1 LQLQFL
7 LEDSSGTNTTS
18 IIKWKPVVH
27 PNVKLCSIS
36 HCAAHCSSLNL
47 SFTIYMP
54 LQAKLRHWP
63 NLASMKELFEN
74 NKLSEFQPPKN
85 FHSTIT
91 SNHVFWGLLDW
102 KHWNSWNPTLLCSL
116 MHKAF
121 PKLPHY
127 FLLSYYLSPPEMAW
141 KHVYLGKKTL
151 CLNLFYMESV
161 SSNYVALT
169 CSM

>member
-1 LQLQFL
+1 
-7 LEDSSGTNTTS
+7 
-18 IIKWKPVVH
+18 
-27 PNVKLCSIS
+27 
-36 HCAAHCSSLNL
+36 
-47 SFTIYMP
+47 MP

-85 FHSTIT
+85 FHPTIT

-127 FLLSYYLSPPEMAW
+127 FLLSYYFPLRKWLESMSISE
-141 KHVYLGKKTL
+141 KRL
-151 CLNLFYMESV
+151 C
-161 SSNYVALT
+161 ALT
-169 CSM
+169 CSIWSQ